1 MSQNK
6 LSFLLNLF
14 FFLTL
19 AKLQFTLQLNT
30 IKQQA
35 KEHEYRANTYFQ
47 KFAKLQGDYHNL
59 IGISAELVDSL
70 EKCVRGEM
78 VSDYRLLNEKVIMP
92 LEP

>member
-1 MSQNK
+1 MSRAYVH
-6 LSFLLNLF
+6 FCLNINYLFCVTFFF

-78 VSDYRLLNEKVIMP
+78 VIGYRLLN
-92 LEP
+92 

>member
-1 MSQNK
+1 MFMLMFISNQIIFLVK
-6 LSFLLNLF
+6 LV

-19 AKLQFTLQLNT
+19 AELQFTLQLKT

-78 VSDYRLLNEKVIMP
+78 VSDYRLLS
-92 LEP
+92 